1 MARIL
6 IDMDGVLADF
16 MGKAEKLG
24 LTLDEAELTE
34 GFFLNLPVIKDAVW
48 GVLELDRM
56 GHDLYVC
63 TTAPWDNPSAWME
76 KRIWIEKVFGDV
88 FNRRLIM
95 THHKWMVEADILIDD
110 RETNSTLNFKGDW
123 YWFGKDGIDW
133 INVVNNIKSRY
144 GV

>member
-16 MGKAEKLG
+16 VGKAEKLG
-24 LTLDEAELTE
+24 LTLDQAELTE
-34 GFFLNLPVIKDAVW
+34 GFFLNLPVIKDALW

-76 KRIWIEKVFGDV
+76 KRIWIEKVFGDI

-123 YWFGKDGIDW
+123 YWFGQNGIDW
-133 INVVNNIKSRY
+133 LNIVNNIKSRY
-144 GV
+144 GL

>member
-16 MGKAEKLG
+16 VGEAEKLG

-48 GVLELDRM
+48 GVLELDSM

-88 FNRRLIM
+88 FNRKLIM
-95 THHKWMVEADILIDD
+95 THQKSMIAADILIDD
-110 RETNSTLNFKGDW
+110 RKSEQTKSFKGTW
-123 YWFGKDGIDW
+123 YWFRKDGADW
-133 INVVNNIKSRY
+133 KAVVNSIEHNFK
-144 GV
+144 

>member
-16 MGKAEKLG
+16 IG
-24 LTLDEAELTE
+24 EAGRLELTPDQAEVRE
-34 GFFLNLPVIKDAVW
+34 GFFLNLPPVKDSLWA
-48 GVLELDRM
+48 VLELRDL

-76 KRIWIEKVFGDV
+76 KRLWIENVFGDI

-95 THHKWMVEADILIDD
+95 THHKWMIDADILIDD
-110 RETNSTLNFKGDW
+110 RETKSTLNFKGDW

-133 INVVNNIKSRY
+133 LHIVNNIKSRY